1 MAQGVR
7 LPRAKFS
14 CLLCLNL
21 LDDPATI
28 PCGHN
33 YCMKCIAKHLD
44 EGQGTGIYSC
54 PCCKEIFFQRPALVK
69 NSMLAV
75 VVEELQAAEP
85 PADPPQPRY
94 AGPRDLACDVCT
106 GRKLRAVKS
115 CLQCLVSYCQDHL
128 QPHLSVPSL
137 MKHRLV
143 DVFTD
148 LKQSICPRHQ
158 EVMKLFCRT
167 DQCCICY
174 LCSKDAHKGHDK
186 VSAAAEQTEKQDELR
201 LTRQQIQQRIRKKQ
215 SNMTLLQQEEDS
227 VRRSAENALRNT
239 ERTFTKHIRMLHQ
252 RLSDMKE
259 KIGSRQ
265 QTEVGQFQKIREKL
279 EQEISTLTETDA
291 ELDKLSTIEDPTYF
305 LLKYPSLARLPK
317 DPPPITIRRVQY
329 FERLMV
335 SVSDAGEKLEEIL
348 GKEYAKMSM
357 TLAKASMPSPNADL
371 ETRAD
376 FLQYACPIELD
387 PNTANPHLS
396 LSNRNRKVAFLSG
409 EQDYPKHSN
418 RFNYSW
424 QVLSRQSLTG
434 RCYLE
439 VERSSSG
446 VVVAVA
452 YKSMGRAGIFSDC
465 VFGLNDKSWA
475 LDCFEFRHNE
485 VKTAITATWTPRV
498 GVFLD
503 HSAGVL
509 CFYGI
514 SDTMTLLHR
523 VQTTFT
529 EPLHAGLWLSNG
541 ATAELCSLQPDRS
554 NTV

>member
-1 MAQGVR
+1 
-7 LPRAKFS
+7 PR
-14 CLLCLNL
+14 
-21 LDDPATI
+21 
-28 PCGHN
+28 
-33 YCMKCIAKHLD
+33 
-44 EGQGTGIYSC
+44 
-54 PCCKEIFFQRPALVK
+54 
-69 NSMLAV
+69 
-75 VVEELQAAEP
+75 
-85 PADPPQPRY
+85 
-94 AGPRDLACDVCT
+94 GP
-106 GRKLRAVKS
+106 S
-115 CLQCLVSYCQDHL
+115 
-128 QPHLSVPSL
+128 P
-137 MKHRLV
+137 
-143 DVFTD
+143 
-148 LKQSICPRHQ
+148 
-158 EVMKLFCRT
+158 
-167 DQCCICY
+167 
-174 LCSKDAHKGHDK
+174 
-186 VSAAAEQTEKQDELR
+186 
-201 LTRQQIQQRIRKKQ
+201 
-215 SNMTLLQQEEDS
+215 
-227 VRRSAENALRNT
+227 NT
-239 ERTFTKHIRMLHQ
+239 SGL
-252 RLSDMKE
+252 
-259 KIGSRQ
+259 
-265 QTEVGQFQKIREKL
+265 
-279 EQEISTLTETDA
+279 
-291 ELDKLSTIEDPTYF
+291 
-305 LLKYPSLARLPK
+305 
-317 DPPPITIRRVQY
+317 
-329 FERLMV
+329 
-335 SVSDAGEKLEEIL
+335 SDAGEKLEEIL